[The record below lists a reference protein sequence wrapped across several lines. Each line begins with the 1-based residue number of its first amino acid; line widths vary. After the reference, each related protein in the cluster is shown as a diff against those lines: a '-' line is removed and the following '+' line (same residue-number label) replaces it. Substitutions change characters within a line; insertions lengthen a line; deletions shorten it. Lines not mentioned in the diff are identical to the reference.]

1 MWHEFYIF
9 FYNQNKVKMKKMK
22 FTTALLASVL
32 LFSACHTSNCY
43 VRKFKRKAC
52 KEVGKHNVS
61 VRNDT
66 VRVIYPEVTTF
77 EFNKDEV
84 KPEAKMSLDR
94 FSVLLKKYDRMD
106 FIING
111 YTDNV
116 GTDDFNQSLS
126 QRRADNTKAVM
137 QADGINAGRM
147 QTNGMGASN
156 PVKPNNTD
164 EGRQANRRVEFM
176 VYDKD
181 NKKKKKK

>member
-1 MWHEFYIF
+1 
-9 FYNQNKVKMKKMK
+9 MKLMK

-32 LFSACHTSNCY
+32 LFSACHTTNCY
-43 VRKFKRKAC
+43 VRKFKRKAR

-66 VRVIYPEVTTF
+66 VRVVYPEVTTF
-77 EFNKDEV
+77 EFNKDDV
-84 KPEAKMSLDR
+84 KPEAKKSLIR
-94 FSVLLKKYDRMD
+94 FSGLLKKYDRMN

-116 GTDDFNQSLS
+116 GTADFNQSLS

-137 QADGINAGRM
+137 EGDGINARRM

-156 PVKPNNTD
+156 PVKPNTTD
-164 EGRQANRRVEFM
+164 EGRRANRRVEFL

-181 NKKKKKK
+181 NKKKKK

>member
-1 MWHEFYIF
+1 
-9 FYNQNKVKMKKMK
+9 MKIMK

-32 LFSACHTSNCY
+32 LFSACHTTNCY
-43 VRKFKRKAC
+43 VRKFKRKAR

-116 GTDDFNQSLS
+116 GTSDFNQSLS

-164 EGRQANRRVEFM
+164 EGRQANRRVEFL